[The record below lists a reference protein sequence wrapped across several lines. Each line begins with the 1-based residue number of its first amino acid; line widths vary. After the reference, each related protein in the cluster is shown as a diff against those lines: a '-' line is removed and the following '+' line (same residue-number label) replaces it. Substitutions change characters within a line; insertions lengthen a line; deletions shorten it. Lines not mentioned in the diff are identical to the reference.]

1 MNRERTKCTNV
12 VDRVLGRTLL
22 TACGL
27 ALAAITAFP
36 AVGGANVKLWLYPE
50 GAGPREGGHVVSD
63 GAFTLVVENVGKADE
78 SAQALTLV
86 IALND
91 PALLTSG
98 SVTLPGG
105 EVVDLATATFEIGVP
120 SMPCSG
126 AQIPRHGVYPTSY
139 LEVPL
144 DDLAGGEIWQIPVN
158 VSGEAHLEVHFDATA
173 EGFKTTGHGET
184 CYDVVNPSGHD
195 VTLAFAEP
203 AEPTCPQ
210 VAITKSASTT
220 GVALSEEVEYQIQV
234 ANQGD
239 CPLTEVVITDTVPTV
254 ENGDGEQVP
263 AFSIVATSPA
273 PSSQDETSLAW
284 ALGAPLAPGESAM
297 VSFTAAFDQAAADG
311 QKVVNTACVAAAESE
326 APECDQA
333 QVAVGQTAAQ
343 DDQVTGAGF
352 WCNRIRLALAGGPG
366 ATYTPEELTALL
378 ALVDEQSAVF
388 SELVDATTPE
398 LAQPLL
404 CTPRNIPMADKLI
417 RQLLALWLNVVSE
430 RLDPDLTLGDLCA
443 GDEPLPP
450 DTDLN
455 LTVAGVIAGAEE
467 AIVAGADHATAVEW
481 MQLVDFINNATVG
494 EECGA
499 EAVGV
504 VTHTAV
510 RHGHGHRR
518 SPK

>member
-1 MNRERTKCTNV
+1 MIKESTKCTSV

-22 TACGL
+22 TTCGL
-27 ALAAITAFP
+27 ALAALVAFP
-36 AVGGANVKLWLYPE
+36 ATGSANVKLWLYPE

-63 GAFTLVVENVGKADE
+63 GAFTLVVENVGRTED

-91 PALLTSG
+91 PTLLTSG
-98 SVTLPGG
+98 TVSLPGG
-105 EVVDLATATFEIGVP
+105 DVVDLAAATLEVGVP

-173 EGFKTTGHGET
+173 EGFKTTGHGQR

-203 AEPTCPQ
+203 AEASCPQ

-220 GVALSEEVEYQIQV
+220 GVALSEEVSYTIKV
-234 ANQGD
+234 DNQGD
-239 CPLTEVVITDTVPTV
+239 CELTDVVISDTIPTV
-254 ENGDGEQVP
+254 DDGAGGEVP
-263 AFSIVATSPA
+263 AFSVVATDPA
-273 PSSQDETSLAW
+273 PSSQDEGSLTW
-284 ALGAPLAPGESAM
+284 ALGAPLAPGDSAT
-297 VSFTAAFDQAAADG
+297 VSVTAAFDEALADG
-311 QKVVNTACVAAAESE
+311 QKVVNTACVAVAESDE
-326 APECDQA
+326 PVCDEA
-333 QVAVGQTAAQ
+333 QVAVGQGAAQ
-343 DDQVTGAGF
+343 EDEVTGAGY

-378 ALVDEQSAVF
+378 ALVDGESAVF

-404 CTPRNIPMADKLI
+404 CTPRNIPMADKLV

-430 RLDPDLTLGDLCA
+430 RLDPALTLGDLCA
-443 GDEPLPP
+443 GEEALPP
-450 DTDLN
+450 GTDTA
-455 LTVAGVIAGAEE
+455 LTVADVITGAED
-467 AIVAGADHATAVEW
+467 ALVAGADHATAVEW
-481 MQLVDFINNATVG
+481 MQIVDFINNASVG

-499 EAVGV
+499 DAVGV